1 MDLRGNPCELK
12 AFEYELVPNTM
23 GLGGNPGG
31 EVGGGEDV
39 LLDGGEEGADVMA
52 FEEEAADGLALEEGA
67 DGLAVAGVDANDED
81 LEDLGVEGGELL
93 GEDEQSD

>member
-1 MDLRGNPCELK
+1 MNW
-12 AFEYELVPNTM
+12 

-52 FEEEAADGLALEEGA
+52 LEEEAANGLAFYEGA
-67 DGLAVAGVDANDED
+67 DGLAVAGVGANDED
-81 LEDLGVEGGELL
+81 LEDLGVDGGELL